1 MANFRNFYRS
11 LILTSMLV
19 VVLSITGE
27 KADRAASSNSTTKA
41 PVPKTQAPPVTTV
54 PAGSTTKAPVPTTQA
69 PPVTTQAPAGTTPS
83 TSAILNQL
91 VAQVAGIFIQTN

>member
-1 MANFRNFYRS
+1 MTNFRNFYRS

-27 KADRAASSNSTTKA
+27 NADRAASSNSN
-41 PVPKTQAPPVTTV
+41 
-54 PAGSTTKAPVPTTQA
+54 TKAPVPTTQA

-83 TSAILNQL
+83 TSAILNQV
-91 VAQVAGIFIQTN
+91 VAQVTSIFIQTN